1 MPVYNFKTMAPVP
14 SASDLV
20 DIVLTRTQRRTPTVI
35 HPGYKITRIRN
46 FYMRKI
52 KFTQQTISER
62 LTTMLADFPRLSDIH
77 PFYSDLCN
85 TLYDRDHYKLA
96 LGQINT
102 AKQLVDAVARDMI
115 RMVKYG
121 DSLYRCKCLK
131 RAALGRMCT
140 ILKRQKASLSYLEE
154 VRKHMSRLP
163 ALDPNTRTLLMCG
176 LPNVGKSS
184 FMNKIT
190 RANVDVQ
197 PYAFTTKS
205 SFVGHTDY
213 RYLRWQV
220 IDTPGILDHPL
231 EQRNTIEMQAITAL
245 AHLTCSVLYFMD
257 ISEQCGFTIEQQ
269 CNLFR
274 SIQPLFANK
283 QLVIVI
289 NKIDIQPWDTLEHS
303 RRVMIEEL
311 IQESG
316 SNTTMLTMS
325 NVSEEGVSAV
335 KNHACDKLLA
345 ARVDSRVSGNKAN
358 SVMNR
363 LQVVYPT
370 ARDGVVR
377 EAYIPE
383 SVLKEQ
389 ELRRRQGGGGS
400 GDDALS
406 KKKTKNKSRI
416 GYAPTV
422 DDGDDDVD
430 EDDELDDTPLES
442 DDDMMLGGGTSG
454 GRVGAGSIAGKKKKT
469 ARELMWENGGP
480 GVWAPDYREQYDLD
494 DPEWR
499 FDAIPQI
506 LDGKNIADY
515 VDPDIDEKLRLLE
528 EEEDRLE
535 AEYAA
540 ANMERMENEDDASLD
555 EMEKAQV
562 AEIRDRVSI
571 ARAYKER
578 SGGNNRPAL
587 PRSIRGRMKD
597 CHDDSAKLKAS
608 AIEKRLAK
616 VGVDATQMLE
626 RGRKR
631 EREDPREKRRQSR
644 AAARDDTDDAN
655 DDNDAAM
662 EVDAT
667 GGSEDGRRGQS
678 KGAVKRQRKER
689 DESVKREQS
698 LARSHSRPRT
708 PSEMGLRGSTMAKV
722 AKLAEKKGQK
732 KWFGGSGEGDHTKAV
747 HLVKW
752 CNTGKKR
759 NGTHYQ
765 R

>member
-1 MPVYNFKTMAPVP
+1 
-14 SASDLV
+14 
-20 DIVLTRTQRRTPTVI
+20 
-35 HPGYKITRIRN
+35 
-46 FYMRKI
+46 MRKI

-62 LTTMLADFPRLSDIH
+62 LTAMLSDFPRLSDIH

-102 AKQLVDAVARDMI
+102 ARQLVDAVARDMI

-163 ALDPNTRTLLMCG
+163 ALDPNTRTLLLCG

-205 SFVGHTDY
+205 LFVGHTDY

-257 ISEQCGFTIEQQ
+257 VSEQCGFSIEQQ

-274 SIQPLFANK
+274 SISPLFANK
-283 QLVIVI
+283 QLVVVV
-289 NKIDIQPWDTLEHS
+289 NKIDAQPYETLES
-303 RRVMIEEL
+303 EKRDMIERLVKEG
-311 IQESG
+311 G
-316 SNTTMLTMS
+316 SNTTMLQMS
-325 NVSEEGVSAV
+325 NVSEVGVSSV

-345 ARVDSRVSGNKAN
+345 SRVDSRVSTNKTD

-363 LQVVYPT
+363 LQVFYPT

-383 SVLKEQ
+383 SVLRER
-389 ELRRRQGGGGS
+389 ERASAEGGER
-400 GDDALS
+400 
-406 KKKTKNKSRI
+406 KKTRKSRI
-416 GYAPTV
+416 GYAPTK
-422 DDGDDDVD
+422 DDD
-430 EDDELDDTPLES
+430 DDEEEEGDETPAES
-442 DDDMMLGGGTSG
+442 DDEMMVGNGGGGVGDG
-454 GRVGAGSIAGKKKKT
+454 GRRKKT

-480 GVWAPDYREQYDLD
+480 GVWAPDYREQYDLL

-515 VDPDIDEKLRLLE
+515 FDPDIEEKLRLLE
-528 EEEDRLE
+528 EEEDRLQ
-535 AEYAA
+535 AEYEAA
-540 ANMERMENEDDASLD
+540 DMERTDGDDDRLN
-555 EMEKAQV
+555 EMESAQV
-562 AEIRDRVSI
+562 AEIRERVKI
-571 ARAYKER
+571 ARAFKDR
-578 SGGNNRPAL
+578 SGGRNRPAL
-587 PRSIRGRMKD
+587 PREIRGRVKD
-597 CHDDSAKLKAS
+597 CHDDDAKLKAD
-608 AIEKRLAK
+608 AIERRLKK
-616 VGVDATQMLE
+616 VGVDASAMLE

-631 EREDPREKRRQSR
+631 EREGPREKRRQSR
-644 AAARDDTDDAN
+644 DARGDAEMGDAAAAGDDDD
-655 DDNDAAM
+655 DD
-662 EVDAT
+662 
-667 GGSEDGRRGQS
+667 EDGGNSMKVDGDGRSRS
-678 KGAVKRQRKER
+678 KGAIKRHRKER
-689 DESVKREQS
+689 EESARREQS
-698 LARSHSRPRT
+698 MARSHSRPRE
-708 PSEMGLRGSTMAKV
+708 PSQMGLKDESMAKV
-722 AKLAEKKGQK
+722 ARMVEKKGQR
-732 KWFGGSGEGDHTKAV
+732 KWFGGSGEGDHTKSV

-759 NGTHYQ
+759 NGTHYS